1 MFPTMSMDEQMARAQ
16 LVQTKY
22 SDGLMR
28 KSHVLG
34 VGIGYV
40 TKAGQQTGE
49 IGLVVMVDAKVSSEI
64 IDPVDHIPSELDGVR
79 VDVQEVGVF
88 SAQ

>member
-79 VDVQEVGVF
+79 VDVQEVGIF

>member
-22 SDGLMR
+22 SDTLMR

-34 VGIGYV
+34 VGVGYV
-40 TKAGQQTGE
+40 TQGGQQTGE

-64 IDPVDHIPSELDGVR
+64 IDPVDQIPPELDGVR
-79 VDVQEVGVF
+79 VDVQEVGIF

>member
-1 MFPTMSMDEQMARAQ
+1 MFPGMSMDEQMARAQ
-16 LVQTKY
+16 LAQTKY
-22 SDGLMR
+22 SEMLMQ

-40 TKAGQQTGE
+40 TQAGQSTGQ
-49 IGLVVMVDAKVSSEI
+49 IGLVVMVDCKVSVET
-64 IDPVDHIPSELDGVR
+64 IDPVDQIPPELDGVR